1 MILENVTQEFLQIV
15 CFITL
20 PPPPQSLFLGPV
32 LFFSCLSLSLSSLR
46 MALWGWIHQVCKLPP
61 SSDTSLA
68 ESAGSPAGIVR
79 VKLKNNK
86 TCQWRFPSHGAWHQ
100 SVLKK
105 AAVALI
111 FPFLQ
116 LAWISQSTWGSPPF
130 SHSGREDR
138 NRCREVTSFTSILF
152 WKN

>member
-20 PPPPQSLFLGPV
+20 PPPPQFLFLGSV
-32 LFFSCLSLSLSSLR
+32 LFCSCLSLSLSSLQ
-46 MALWGWIHQVCKLPP
+46 MALWCWIHQVCKLPP

-68 ESAGSPAGIVR
+68 ESTGSPAGIVR

-86 TCQWRFPSHGAWHQ
+86 TCQCRFSSRGAWHQ
-100 SVLKK
+100 WARKK
-105 AAVALI
+105 TAVALI

-116 LAWISQSTWGSPPF
+116 LAWIWQSICSSPPF
-130 SHSGREDR
+130 SHSVFIRTRGWPAFPLVLRGG
-138 NRCREVTSFTSILF
+138 
-152 WKN
+152 W